1 MKERVPGIMSNLRT
15 KIQDEIIQNGMQRY
29 MIKVVYKGVA
39 LIGIAELRMI
49 KLQAD
54 WIKSRNK
61 Y

>member
-1 MKERVPGIMSNLRT
+1 MKERVPGITSNLRT
-15 KIQDEIIQNGMQRY
+15 KTQNEIIPNGMQKY
-29 MIKVVYKGVA
+29 MTKVVHKRVA
-39 LIGIAELRMI
+39 LVAITELRMI

>member
-1 MKERVPGIMSNLRT
+1 MKERVPGTTSNLRT
-15 KIQDEIIQNGMQRY
+15 KIQNKIIQNGMQKY
-29 MIKVVYKGVA
+29 ITNVVYKRVP
-39 LIGIAELRMI
+39 LIGITELRMI